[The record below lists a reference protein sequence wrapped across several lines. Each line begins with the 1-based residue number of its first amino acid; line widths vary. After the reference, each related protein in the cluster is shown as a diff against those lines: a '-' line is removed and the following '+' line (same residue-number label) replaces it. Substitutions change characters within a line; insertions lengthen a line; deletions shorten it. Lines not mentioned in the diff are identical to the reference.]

1 MSAALVTPR
10 RPRTRTIV
18 GLAVLAG
25 FLIFAGA
32 NAHLV
37 YVAVT
42 SQPDCVDHVR
52 EGDAD
57 KSTFRAAKSACSPAA
72 RSGGRS

>member
-1 MSAALVTPR
+1 MSVLPLRRVSTRTVVGLSLLAALLLLV
-10 RPRTRTIV
+10 
-18 GLAVLAG
+18 A
-25 FLIFAGA
+25 A

-52 EGDAD
+52 QGDAG
-57 KSTFRAAKSACSPAA
+57 KGQVQGSFRAAKSSCSPGA
-72 RSGGRS
+72 RS

>member
-1 MSAALVTPR
+1 MSVLPLR
-10 RPRTRTIV
+10 RARTRTVV
-18 GLAVLAG
+18 GLSLLAA
-25 FLIFAGA
+25 LLLLVGA

-52 EGDAD
+52 EGDAA
-57 KSTFRAAKSACSPAA
+57 KGQVQASFRAAKSSCSPGA
-72 RSGGRS
+72 RS